1 MAALSLDEIVVP
13 LRSFDLRLSLEVDGT
28 VALVGPSGAGK
39 STLLRAIAGLIA
51 PRSGRLTVSG
61 ETWFDRT
68 KRIDVPVDERAV
80 GFLFQDYALFPHMTV
95 RQNIEY
101 PRRHR
106 ADAYLERFR
115 VSHLAD
121 TRPPHLSGGER
132 QRVALARALARD
144 PQVLLL
150 DEPLAALDT
159 HTKAAVRHE
168 LHELLNELRI
178 PTLFVTHDF
187 EDAAALAGR
196 VGVMVEGTLRQ
207 VGSTADLVARPADP
221 FVASFTGA
229 NLLTGRVTGSSN
241 GIARVR
247 LHDGNLISTTDAA
260 VGEVVV
266 AVYPWDV
273 TVGTEQPHDSAL
285 NVISGPI
292 RTITQFG
299 NRVRLGIGSIVAEIT
314 TESLAR
320 LGLEVGQGVF
330 ASFKATGTRVL
341 ATETEDGVRFRT
353 AASR

>member
-39 STLLRAIAGLIA
+39 STLLRAIAGLVA
-51 PRSGRLTVSG
+51 PRAGALTVSG
-61 ETWFDRT
+61 QTWFDRA
-68 KRIDVPVDERAV
+68 KRIDVPVDQRPV
-80 GFLFQDYALFPHMTV
+80 GFLFQDYALFPHMSV

-115 VSHLAD
+115 IGHLAD
-121 TRPPHLSGGER
+121 ARPPDLSGGER

-144 PQVLLL
+144 PEVLLL

-159 HTKAAVRHE
+159 HTKATVRHE
-168 LHELLNELRI
+168 LHELLDELRI

-196 VGVMVEGTLRQ
+196 VGVIVEGTLRQ
-207 VGSTADLVARPADP
+207 VGSAGDLVARPADP

-229 NLLTGRVTGSSN
+229 NLLAGRVTGSSN

-247 LHDGNLISTTDAA
+247 LDDGTLISTTDAA
-260 VGEVVV
+260 AGDVVV

-273 TVGTEQPHDSAL
+273 TVGIEPPHDSAL
-285 NVISGPI
+285 NVVTAPI
-292 RTITQFG
+292 RTIRQFG
-299 NRVRLGIGSIVAEIT
+299 NRVRIGVGPIAAEIT
-314 TESLAR
+314 TESLNR
-320 LGLEVGQGVF
+320 LALEVDQVVF

-341 ATETEDGVRFRT
+341 STDSVPD
-353 AASR
+353 AAGP

>member
-39 STLLRAIAGLIA
+39 STLLRTIAGLVA
-51 PRSGRLTVSG
+51 PRSGTLTVFG
-61 ETWFDRT
+61 RTWFDRA
-68 KRIDVPVDERAV
+68 KRIDVPVDERPV

-115 VSHLAD
+115 IGHLEGA
-121 TRPPHLSGGER
+121 RPPDLSGGER

-144 PQVLLL
+144 PEVLLL

-159 HTKAAVRHE
+159 HTKASVRHE

-196 VGVMVEGTLRQ
+196 VGVIVEGTLRQ

-229 NLLTGRVTGSSN
+229 NLLAGRVTGTSN

-247 LHDGNLISTTDAA
+247 LEDGTLISTTDAA
-260 VGEVVV
+260 AGDVVV

-273 TVGTEQPHDSAL
+273 TVGVEPPHDSAL
-285 NVISGPI
+285 NVVTAPI
-292 RTITQFG
+292 ATIRQFG
-299 NRVRLGIGSIVAEIT
+299 NRVRIGVGPIAAEIT
-314 TESLAR
+314 TESLNR
-320 LGLEVGQGVF
+320 LTLEVGQVVF

-341 ATETEDGVRFRT
+341 STDSVSG
-353 AASR
+353 AAGP